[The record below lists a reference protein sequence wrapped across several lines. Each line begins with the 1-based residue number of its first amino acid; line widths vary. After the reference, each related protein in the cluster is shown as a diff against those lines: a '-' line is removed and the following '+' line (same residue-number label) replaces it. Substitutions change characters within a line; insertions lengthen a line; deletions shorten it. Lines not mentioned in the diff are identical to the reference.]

1 MRMSGHYTRL
11 AWVALL
17 TSYASIASAL
27 TLENVE
33 FIVNPSGRVPL
44 SALLRCTTDAPT
56 SATLHIQ
63 YEDGKQRMLEQS
75 DNLLEHA
82 IPVLG
87 LEVNRVHRI
96 QAVLKERSGA
106 MVNTEI
112 FELKTEPLPED
123 FPLLRVNTARPRHM
137 EPGITLIPTT
147 KWTDLGQPDRTFGL
161 ILGVNAQGDVVWYYQ
176 SDHNIAAIEQ
186 LRNGNLLYHH
196 GRKGHAIEID
206 FLGNVIHH
214 WYARRMRTKDI
225 PGAIPIDTDT
235 IHHDVQELPNGN
247 FLAISTEVRHF
258 DAFPSSET
266 VPDAPLQPA
275 YVVGDVIVEYKQDGT
290 VVGRWPLL
298 DLLDPF
304 RLGYDSLDVGFWTDV
319 YNQTNLGH
327 RAFDWGHANSVEY
340 DPADNSILVSV
351 YHQDTVFKFFRKTG
365 KLNWIMSFPTGWR
378 ESWKKH
384 LLYPA
389 GEGMYPAHEHAA
401 KVTPNGTILM
411 FDNGTYRAR
420 PFDAKRDP
428 RENFSRAVEYEVN
441 PETMEFKQ
449 VWSYGGPKDEIFF
462 SPFLGDT
469 DWLPET
475 GNILI
480 TDGGRVR
487 AADDSNANHPSHG
500 HKWAHIMEVTHDQP
514 AKKVFDLVIDDPK
527 SGWTVYR
534 AERIPGFDPPK

>member
-1 MRMSGHYTRL
+1 MRVTGQYIRFALVT
-11 AWVALL
+11 LL
-17 TSYASIASAL
+17 TGYASIASAL
-27 TLENVE
+27 TLENAE
-33 FIVNPSGRVPL
+33 LIVNPSGRVPL
-44 SALLRCTTDAPT
+44 SALLRCTTDVQT
-56 SATLHIQ
+56 RATLHIQ
-63 YEDGKQRMLEQS
+63 YEDGEQRRVELS
-75 DNLLEHA
+75 ATGLEHA
-82 IPVLG
+82 IPVLS

-96 QAVLKERSGA
+96 HAVLKHPLGE
-106 MVNTEI
+106 MVRTEV
-112 FELKTEPLPED
+112 FEMKTEPLPAD

-147 KWTDLGQPDRTFGL
+147 RWPDRGQPDRTFGL

-186 LRNGNLLYHH
+186 LQNGNLLYHH
-196 GRKGHAIEID
+196 GRRGHAVEID

-214 WYARRMRTKDI
+214 WYARRMRTEDI

-235 IHHDVQELPNGN
+235 LHHDVQELPNGN
-247 FLAISTEVRHF
+247 FLAISTELRHF
-258 DAFPSSET
+258 ESFPSSET

-275 YVVGDVIVEYKQDGT
+275 YVIGDVIIEYTRDGT

-298 DLLDPF
+298 DLLDAF
-304 RLGYDSLDVGFWTDV
+304 RLGYDSLDVGFWSDV
-319 YNQTNLGH
+319 YNQSNLGS
-327 RAFDWGHANSVEY
+327 RAYDWGHANSVFY
-340 DPADNSILVSV
+340 DVNDDSIVVSV
-351 YHQDTVFKFFRKTG
+351 YHQDAVFKISRTTG
-365 KLNWIMSFPTGWR
+365 ELAWILSFPTGWR
-378 ESWKKH
+378 EAWEDK
-384 LLYPA
+384 LLYPV
-389 GEGMYPAHEHAA
+389 GDGMYPAHEHAA
-401 KVTPNGTILM
+401 KVTPEGTILM

-441 PETMEFKQ
+441 PETMKFEQ

-469 DWLPET
+469 DWLPQT

-487 AADDSNANHPSHG
+487 AADGSNANHPAHG
-500 HKWAHIMEVTHDQP
+500 RKWAHIMEVTHDEP

-534 AERIPGFDPPK
+534 AERIPGLYPPE